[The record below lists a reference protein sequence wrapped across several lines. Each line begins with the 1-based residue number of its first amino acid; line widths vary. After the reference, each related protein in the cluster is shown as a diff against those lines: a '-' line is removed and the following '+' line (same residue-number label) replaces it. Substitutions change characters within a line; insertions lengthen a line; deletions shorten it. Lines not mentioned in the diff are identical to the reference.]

1 MQRKLDHIKFAMKSK
16 EPVASSGL
24 EDVRLLNNS
33 IPGLALEDIDTSLIF
48 LGKKLKAPLLINAM
62 TGGHP
67 QTREINKCLATVAA
81 EFGIAMAVGSQTAG
95 IEDPT
100 VCDSY
105 AVVREVNPDGVIL
118 ANLSAGVSPELA
130 ESAVKMIAADGL
142 QLYLNVPQELVMP
155 EGEREF
161 KGVAGNIQEVV
172 SSLEAPVLVKEVG
185 FGLSREVVASIYRSG
200 VRYIDVGGRGGT
212 NFIAIEN
219 MRSGKRSSKDIL
231 DWGIPTAISLME
243 ALSLNLPVF
252 FVASGGL
259 RSGVDVAKVL
269 ALGAGLAGMAGVIL
283 RALINGSR
291 DDLSALVTRIIDE
304 LRLAMLMCGAATMS
318 DLRQKPVLVTGFA
331 AEWLER
337 RGIEVNSYAR
347 R

>member
-161 KGVAGNIQEVV
+161 KGVAGNI
-172 SSLEAPVLVKEVG
+172 
-185 FGLSREVVASIYRSG
+185 
-200 VRYIDVGGRGGT
+200 
-212 NFIAIEN
+212 
-219 MRSGKRSSKDIL
+219 
-231 DWGIPTAISLME
+231 
-243 ALSLNLPVF
+243 
-252 FVASGGL
+252 
-259 RSGVDVAKVL
+259 
-269 ALGAGLAGMAGVIL
+269 
-283 RALINGSR
+283 
-291 DDLSALVTRIIDE
+291 
-304 LRLAMLMCGAATMS
+304 
-318 DLRQKPVLVTGFA
+318 
-331 AEWLER
+331 
-337 RGIEVNSYAR
+337 
-347 R
+347 